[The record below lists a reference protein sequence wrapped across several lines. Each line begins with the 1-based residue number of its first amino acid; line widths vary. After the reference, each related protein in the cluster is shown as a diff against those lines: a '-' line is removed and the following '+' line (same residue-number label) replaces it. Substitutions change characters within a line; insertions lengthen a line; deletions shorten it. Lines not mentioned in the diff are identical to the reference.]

1 MDLNLLRSLV
11 AVADAGAITEAASRL
26 GISQPALT
34 RRIQQLEAE
43 FGAEFLSRSRKGAV
57 LTELGRQVEREA
69 RLLIDRYDGLK
80 AEVASQ
86 RNVEGGTVRIGG
98 GATAVSFVL
107 PDAIARFQRAFPR
120 VHFQVKEAS
129 SSEIAS
135 DVADGRLELGLVTL
149 PVRTTGLEI
158 EPLVEDRIVLV
169 AAAGSPLTK
178 TRQVSVASLDGQNFV
193 GFEGG
198 SAIRQIVDASLREAG
213 IEINVVMEL
222 RSIPAI
228 LRMVATTGSLAF
240 VSRLGLEGQDLVRE
254 VPVTGLDITR
264 RLGLARRKAA
274 GLSPAAD
281 SFAQRLLTGAAAT
294 DASSGA
300 VQDA

>member
-1 MDLNLLRSLV
+1 MELNLLRSLV

-26 GISQPALT
+26 GLSQPALT

-57 LTELGRQVEREA
+57 LTELGRLVEREA
-69 RLLIDRYDGLK
+69 RVLIDRYDSLK

-107 PDAIARFQRAFPR
+107 PDAIARFQQAFPR

-135 DVADGRLELGLVTL
+135 DVANGRLELGLVTL

-158 EPLVEDRIVLV
+158 EALVEDRIVLV
-169 AAAGSPLTK
+169 AAAHDPLA
-178 TRQVSVASLDGQNFV
+178 RAGQIPIASLDGRNFV
-193 GFEGG
+193 GFEAG
-198 SAIRQIVDASLREAG
+198 SAIRQIVDANLREAG

-240 VSRLGLEGQDLVRE
+240 VSRLGLQGQSLVRE
-254 VPVTGLDITR
+254 VSVSGLDITR
-264 RLGLARRKAA
+264 RLGLARRK
-274 GLSPAAD
+274 GSVVSPAA
-281 SFAQRLLTGAAAT
+281 SRFAERLLAER
-294 DASSGA
+294 
-300 VQDA
+300 